1 MGHST
6 NSVRFAVAKFKKFF
20 LCFFVFFSIILY
32 TCVIEDKQNRSKQA
46 QHHAVSF
53 YFFLRK
59 FDNMKNMSVLL
70 TTETELGQKI
80 Q

>member
-1 MGHST
+1 M
-6 NSVRFAVAKFKKFF
+6 
-20 LCFFVFFSIILY
+20 ILY
-32 TCVIEDKQNRSKQA
+32 TYVFEDKQNRSKQA

-53 YFFLRK
+53 YFFLGK

-70 TTETELGQKI
+70 TSETELGQKI

>member
-6 NSVRFAVAKFKKFF
+6 NSVRFAVAKFKKKK
-20 LCFFVFFSIILY
+20 LFFVFFSMVLY
-32 TCVIEDKQNRSKQA
+32 TYVIEDKKNRSKQA

-53 YFFLRK
+53 NFFLGK
-59 FDNMKNMSVLL
+59 FDNMKNMSFLL
-70 TTETELGQKI
+70 TTKTELGQKI